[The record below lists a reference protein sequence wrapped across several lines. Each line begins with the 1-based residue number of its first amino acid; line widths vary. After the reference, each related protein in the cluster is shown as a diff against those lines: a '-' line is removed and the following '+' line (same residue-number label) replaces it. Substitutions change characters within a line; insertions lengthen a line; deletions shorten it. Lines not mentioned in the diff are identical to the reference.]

1 MEVSE
6 NNLFKDIENN
16 INCVLEE
23 IISAAKTAGRN
34 PNDIKLM
41 AVTKTKPLE
50 YAEAAYKAGLRLF
63 GENRVQE
70 MEEKF
75 ASFNSD
81 HADAEIHFIGH
92 LQRNKVKKA
101 VVVASA
107 IDSIDKYETAEELS
121 KCSTALGKNVSILL
135 EYNTSGEQAKSGFL
149 SEKELFETIDKI
161 RKLENLNI
169 KGLMTIAPFTD
180 DEKAIRG
187 SFKMLANLFKKIETN
202 HPDLKIDTLSMGMS
216 SDFKIAI
223 EEGSNIIRIGTRL
236 FGSRN

>member
-1 MEVSE
+1 ME
-6 NNLFKDIENN
+6 NILFKN
-16 INCVLEE
+16 IQDNVNSVLEE
-23 IISAAKTAGRN
+23 ITSAAKIAGRN
-34 PNDIKLM
+34 PDEIKLM

-50 YAEAAYKAGLRLF
+50 YAEAAYKAGIRLF

-70 MEEKF
+70 MEEKYSSGTY
-75 ASFNSD
+75 SFHN
-81 HADAEIHFIGH
+81 DAEIHFIGH

-101 VVVASA
+101 LSVAYS
-107 IDSIDKYETAEELS
+107 IDSIDKYETAEEVS
-121 KCSTALGKNVSILL
+121 KCCKTLGKDISILL
-135 EYNTSGEQAKSGFL
+135 EYNTSKEDSKSGFL
-149 SEKELFETIDKI
+149 SEKELFESIDKI
-161 RKLENLNI
+161 RNLGNLNI
-169 KGLMTIAPFTD
+169 RGLMTIAPFTD

-187 SFKMLANLFKKIETN
+187 SFRMLVNLFRKIEVD